1 MIFDIVGINYF
12 VSKNV
17 FTGSKEQ
24 FNFRIAPVE
33 DILEVATWYGM
44 LCYQKSD
51 ILARNTF
58 ELNQQGLDA
67 CIAWLE
73 EQYHIY
79 KIQGTEI

>member
-33 DILEVATWYGM
+33 DTLEVAIWYGM

-51 ILARNTF
+51 VLACNTF

-73 EQYHIY
+73 EQYYIY
-79 KIQGTEI
+79 KNQGTEI